1 MKKRNVAYAL
11 TASAALVVCAQ
22 AGAGEPDSR
31 WYVAPSVSFIGADD
45 DRQAKNHLG
54 GQLGVGR
61 SVSDSWNLEF
71 SGVGDNLHTDNGAN
85 TFRQRGLLL
94 DGLYFLNRSPGFAPY
109 AVIGAGALRTTYAG
123 SRNTNPMAN
132 AGLGVMHTFND
143 YGLALRADARYR
155 IDRDDNSIPGEKRF
169 GDWLVNVGLVIPL
182 GAKAVA
188 PVAMAAP
195 VVAAVVAPPAP
206 PMDSDNDGVVD
217 KKDRC
222 PNTPAGAKVNAEG
235 CELDNDA
242 DGVVDSKDRCPNSPA
257 GAKVNAEGCELDGD
271 ADGVVDS
278 KDRCPNSPAG
288 AKVNAEGCELD
299 SDADGVVDSKDRCP
313 DSKVGVKVD
322 GNGCE
327 IAEVIVLKGVNFETS
342 TDRLTKGS
350 IDILNGVADTLS
362 KRPEITVEVAGY
374 TDSRGSASVNQKLS
388 QKRAQMVANYL
399 ISRGVKAEKLSAK
412 GYGAA
417 NPVAD
422 NATAAGQAQNRRV
435 ELHILQ

>member
-1 MKKRNVAYAL
+1 MKKRNVAHVL
-11 TASAALVVCAQ
+11 TASAALLVCAQ
-22 AGAGEPDSR
+22 AGAGEPDNR

-94 DGLYFLNRSPGFAPY
+94 DGLYFFNRSPSFAPY

-206 PMDSDNDGVVD
+206 PMDSDNDGVAD

-235 CELDNDA
+235 CELDSDA
-242 DGVVDSKDRCPNSPA
+242 DGVVDGKDRCPSSPA

-278 KDRCPNSPAG
+278 KDRCP
-288 AKVNAEGCELD
+288 
-299 SDADGVVDSKDRCP
+299 DSKA
-313 DSKVGVKVD
+313 GVKVD
-322 GNGCE
+322 SNGCE

-350 IDILNGVADTLS
+350 IDILNGAAETLS

-422 NATAAGQAQNRRV
+422 NGTAAGQAQNRRV

>member
-1 MKKRNVAYAL
+1 MKKRNVAHVL
-11 TASAALVVCAQ
+11 TASAMLLVCAQ

-31 WYVAPSVSFIGADD
+31 WYVAPSISFIGADD

-54 GQLGVGR
+54 GQIGVGR
-61 SVSDSWNLEF
+61 AVSDSWNLEF
-71 SGVGDNLHTDNGAN
+71 SGVGDNLHTDDGAN

-94 DGLYFLNRSPGFAPY
+94 DGLYFFNRNPGFAPY

-132 AGLGVMHTFND
+132 AGLGVMHTLND
-143 YGLALRADARYR
+143 YGLGLRADARYR
-155 IDRDDNSIPGEKRF
+155 VDRDDNSIPSQKHF
-169 GDWLVNVGLVIPL
+169 GDWLINVGLVIPL

-188 PVAMAAP
+188 LVAMAAP

-206 PMDSDNDGVVD
+206 PADSDNDGVAD

-222 PNTPAGAKVNAEG
+222 PNTPAGARVNADG
-235 CELDNDA
+235 CEMDSDA
-242 DGVVDSKDRCPNSPA
+242 DGVVDSKDRCPNTPA

-278 KDRCPNSPAG
+278 KDRCP
-288 AKVNAEGCELD
+288 
-299 SDADGVVDSKDRCP
+299 DSKA
-313 DSKVGVKVD
+313 GVKVD
-322 GNGCE
+322 NNGCE
-327 IAEVIVLKGVNFETS
+327 IAEVIVLKGVNFETG
-342 TDRLTKGS
+342 TDRLTKDS
-350 IDILNGVADTLS
+350 ISILNGVADTLS
-362 KRPEITVEVAGY
+362 KRQEITVEVAGY
-374 TDSRGSASVNQKLS
+374 TDNRGSAALNQKLS
-388 QKRAQMVANYL
+388 QKRAKRVANYL
-399 ISRGVKAEKLSAK
+399 VGRGVKADKLSAK

-422 NATAAGQAQNRRV
+422 NSTAAGQAQNRRV